1 MCLLRAWRWN
11 LDASGSDQE
20 VGTGSNVKG
29 QILCFFQEAS
39 PVELSLISGC
49 SVKKAQ
55 RIVELRL
62 FNEWENLVAVFNG
75 GNSLST
81 DLVQGCCVVLRE
93 QDVAS

>member
-1 MCLLRAWRWN
+1 MTLMCLLRAWRWN

-29 QILCFFQEAS
+29 QILWFFQEAS

-62 FNEWENLVAVFNG
+62 FNEWENLVSGTKKPV
-75 GNSLST
+75 
-81 DLVQGCCVVLRE
+81 
-93 QDVAS
+93 